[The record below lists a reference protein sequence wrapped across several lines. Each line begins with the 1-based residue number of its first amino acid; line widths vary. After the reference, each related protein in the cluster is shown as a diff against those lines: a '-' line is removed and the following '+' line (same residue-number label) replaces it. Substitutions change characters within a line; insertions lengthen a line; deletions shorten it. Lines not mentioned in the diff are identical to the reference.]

1 MLRSSSF
8 LHRTAFHRAV
18 RASAVVFLLLA
29 STKPSWACCAA
40 GRSGE
45 PVVNADQ
52 TVIILWDAAA
62 KEQHFIRQASFKSEG
77 DEFGFIVP
85 SPSQPTLAES
95 GNEAF
100 AYLRKLTEPEVITRK
115 RSRGMSC
122 GCSKSE
128 FKADGIITSKADSV
142 TVLDRQHV
150 AGYDA
155 AVLEATSGDALVDW
169 LKQNGYAYSPEVA
182 AWAKP
187 YIDGNWKFTALKV
200 AKKEGAK
207 ADPNVAAPALR
218 LTFKTDR
225 PLFPYR
231 EPDSVAAAKSLGAS
245 SRLLRIYFLSDGR
258 YEGELTKESPWSGT
272 VAWANKLTDT
282 DRTKTLEHLQL
293 PAETA
298 AGKWWLTEFED
309 RWPYAVAPADV
320 YFARAED
327 QGSRKRPPIIEYVKS
342 PVSSDAVL
350 AALVGI
356 AVVPWFWRRRKRR

>member
-1 MLRSSSF
+1 MIRHNSF
-8 LHRTAFHRAV
+8 ARRLATSFAVLAFV
-18 RASAVVFLLLA
+18 LSSAVP
-29 STKPSWACCAA
+29 TPACCPA
-40 GRSGE
+40 GRDGQS
-45 PVVNADQ
+45 VVNADQ

-62 KEQHFIRQASFKSEG
+62 KTQHFIRQASFKSEG
-77 DEFGFIVP
+77 DDFGFIVP

-100 AYLRKLTEPEVITRK
+100 AYLRKLTEPEVIKRK
-115 RSRGMSC
+115 RESGLSC

-128 FKADGIITSKADSV
+128 FGAMASADKKDSAV
-142 TVLDRQHV
+142 RVLDKKRV

-155 AVLEATSGDALVDW
+155 VVLEATSGDALVDW

-187 YIDGNWKFTALKV
+187 YIEGNWKFTALKV

-207 ADPNVAAPALR
+207 EDLNVAAPALR
-218 LTFKTDR
+218 LTFRTDR

-231 EPDSVAAAKSLGAS
+231 EPDSVAAAKVLSAN

-258 YEGELTKESPWSGT
+258 YEGELTKESPWRGRA
-272 VAWANKLTDT
+272 AWSNELTEV
-282 DRTKTLEHLQL
+282 DRAKTLEHLQL
-293 PAETA
+293 PGETA
-298 AGKWWLTEFED
+298 VGKWWLTEFED
-309 RWPYAVAPADV
+309 RWPYAVAPADL

-327 QGSRKRPPIIEYVKS
+327 QGTLKRTPIIEYVSS

-350 AALVGI
+350 FGLVGV
-356 AVVPWFWRRRKRR
+356 AVVPWYWRRRRLRK